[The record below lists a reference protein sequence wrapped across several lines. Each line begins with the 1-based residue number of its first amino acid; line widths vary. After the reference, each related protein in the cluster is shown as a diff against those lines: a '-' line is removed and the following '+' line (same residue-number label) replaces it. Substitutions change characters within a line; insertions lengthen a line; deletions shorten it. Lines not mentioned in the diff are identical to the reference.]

1 MSYVSSGLMCHICSR
16 TYLALAVDTDV
27 RFVWVA
33 LGSIYHLA
41 HSFRV
46 EIVAL
51 CHANERT
58 RLLLL

>member
-27 RFVWVA
+27 RFVRVA

-41 HSFRV
+41 HSLGV